1 MSLALDFPVNISD
14 AHLIRRIA
22 TGKAILVP
30 LLAGMLFAL
39 SLPAL
44 AALEI
49 ESWTTENGAR
59 VLYLESRVL
68 PIVDVSIE
76 FPAGSSRD
84 QPGMSGLASMTLAM
98 MRKGTRSFDENQ
110 ISEQLAGIG
119 ARLSSTFNPDRSG
132 FALRT
137 LSDAD
142 IRAPALDV
150 LREILVSPGFPEAI
164 LERDKAR
171 NIAFI
176 EESQTRPNVI
186 VAQTFQQQLYGSH
199 PYGLIGSGNPET
211 ITALTRDDL
220 LDFHRRFF
228 VSDEAVV
235 VIVGDVSRDEAQ
247 WIARDLTNGLP
258 QASSALSD
266 LPEVPE
272 LAESIEVVIPHSASQ
287 AHIRLGM
294 PGVSRGDPDY
304 FALWLAA
311 QILGGGGMTSMLND
325 ELREKRGLTYSAYS
339 YFSPYLRRGPF
350 VISLQTRKDQA
361 WEALDVAL
369 ATLEKL
375 VDEGPTEA
383 QLQAAKR
390 YVIGGFALNIDS
402 NAELASYL
410 AMIGFYRLPLD
421 YIDRFPEEI
430 EKVTMQQ
437 IRDAL
442 GRRLAPSRTVT
453 VVVGPTAK
461 P

>member
-1 MSLALDFPVNISD
+1 MSLTLVMLSAG
-14 AHLIRRIA
+14 HLIRRSKRAVRTTLA
-22 TGKAILVP
+22 TFCTIFVVAMP
-30 LLAGMLFAL
+30 
-39 SLPAL
+39 LPAFAEL
-44 AALEI
+44 NI
-49 ESWTTENGAR
+49 ESWRTAGGAR
-59 VLYLESRVL
+59 VLFLESRVL
-68 PIVDVSIE
+68 PIVDVSVE

-84 QPGMSGLASMTLAM
+84 LPGMGGLASMTLAM
-98 MRKGTRSFDENQ
+98 MRKGTRSLDENQ

-119 ARLSSTFNPDRSG
+119 ARLSSTFNTDRGG

-142 IRAPALDV
+142 IRTQALGI
-150 LREILVSPGFPEAI
+150 LREILASPSFPQAI

-186 VAQTFQQQLYGSH
+186 ASQAFQQRLFGAH
-199 PYGLIGSGNPET
+199 PYGSIASGDPES
-211 ITALTRDDL
+211 IAALTRDDL
-220 LDFHRRFF
+220 LAFHQRFF

-235 VIVGDVSRDEAQ
+235 VIVGDVSREQARRIASQLTDDLPRAEEA
-247 WIARDLTNGLP
+247 LP
-258 QASSALSD
+258 E
-266 LPEVPE
+266 LPEVPQLE
-272 LAESIEVVIPHSASQ
+272 TSVEVVIPHSASQ

-294 PGVSRGDPDY
+294 LGLRRGDPDY
-304 FALWLAA
+304 FALWVAA

-339 YFSPYLRRGPF
+339 YFAPYLRQGPF
-350 VISLQTRKDQA
+350 IISLQTRKDQA
-361 WEALDVAL
+361 WEALDVART
-369 ATLEKL
+369 TLEKL

-383 QLQAAKR
+383 QLEAAKR

-402 NAELASYL
+402 NAELSNYL

-430 EKVTMQQ
+430 EKVTMDQ

-442 GRRLAPSRTVT
+442 KRRLAPSSTVT
-453 VVVGPTAK
+453 VVVGPAAR